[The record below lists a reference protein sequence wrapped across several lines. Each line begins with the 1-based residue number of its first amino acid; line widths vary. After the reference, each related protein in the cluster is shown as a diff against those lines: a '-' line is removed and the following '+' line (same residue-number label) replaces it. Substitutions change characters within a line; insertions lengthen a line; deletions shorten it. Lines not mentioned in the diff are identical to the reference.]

1 MDSLSNDMQSEL
13 LQDICQL
20 IDETKNK
27 VAATFNSE
35 LTLMFWSIGNRINS
49 DVLNNDRAEYGKQIV
64 VTLSRQLC
72 NIYGDAYSEKKLR
85 RMIQFS
91 TVFYDYEKVVTLSRQ
106 LSWSHFIALI
116 PIKDSLKRDFYTELC
131 VFEHWSVRD
140 LRNKING
147 MLYERTAI
155 SSKPDSFIK
164 SEIANLRDN
173 KVLSPDMV
181 FHTPYFL
188 DFTGLK
194 GNFSEKSLE
203 DMLIN
208 NLEQFIMELGTGFAF
223 IERQKHMVI
232 DDDDYFLDLLFYNRA
247 LKRLIAVELKIG
259 KFKAAYKGQMELYLR
274 WLEKYEVQSG
284 EESPLGLILCT
295 EGGNEQIE
303 LLQLDKSGIK
313 VAQYLTVLPDKR
325 LLKKQINN
333 ALEIARECYQNNRV
347 EQED

>member
-1 MDSLSNDMQSEL
+1 MESLSKDVHNDL
-13 LQDICQL
+13 FQDICQL

-27 VAATFNSE
+27 VASVFNSE
-35 LTLMFWSIGNRINS
+35 ITLLFWSIGNRINS
-49 DVLNNDRAEYGKQIV
+49 DILNYSRAEYGKQIV

-72 NIYGDAYSEKKLR
+72 SIYGDTYNEKKLR
-85 RMIQFS
+85 RMMQFS
-91 TVFYDYEKVVTLSRQ
+91 MVFDDYEKVVTLSRQ

-131 VFEHWSVRD
+131 IYEHWSVRV
-140 LRNKING
+140 LRDKISG

-155 SSKPDSFIK
+155 SSKPNEFIK
-164 SEIANLRDN
+164 EELANLRDN
-173 KVLSPDMV
+173 KIVSPDMV

-223 IERQKHMVI
+223 IDRQKHMVI
-232 DDDDYFLDLLFYNRA
+232 DDEDYFLDLLFYNRA
-247 LKRLIAVELKIG
+247 LRRLIAVELKIG

-274 WLEKYEVQSG
+274 WLEKYEMQCNA
-284 EESPLGLILCT
+284 E
-295 EGGNEQIE
+295 
-303 LLQLDKSGIK
+303 KK
-313 VAQYLTVLPDKR
+313 VLWD
-325 LLKKQINN
+325 
-333 ALEIARECYQNNRV
+333 
-347 EQED
+347 

>member
-1 MDSLSNDMQSEL
+1 MNSLSNDKQNIL
-13 LQDICQL
+13 FDDICQL
-20 IDETKNK
+20 IDKTKSK
-27 VAATFNSE
+27 VAVTFNSE
-35 LTLMFWSIGNRINS
+35 ITLMFWNIGKRINS
-49 DVLNNDRAEYGKQIV
+49 DILKKDRAEYGKQIV

-72 NIYGDAYSEKKLR
+72 SVYGDAYSEKKLR

-91 TVFYDYEKVVTLSRQ
+91 TVFDDYEKVVTLSRQ

-131 VFEHWSVRD
+131 AFEHWSVRQ
-140 LRNKING
+140 LRDKIDG

-155 SSKPDSFIK
+155 SSKPEHFIK

-208 NLEQFIMELGTGFAF
+208 NLEQFIMELGTGFTF
-223 IERQKHMVI
+223 VERQKHMVI
-232 DDDDYFLDLLFYNRA
+232 DGDDYFLDLLFYNRA

-274 WLEKYEVQSG
+274 WLEKYEIQPG
-284 EESPLGLILCT
+284 EESPIGLILCT
-295 EGGNEQIE
+295 EGGSEQIE
-303 LLQLDKSGIK
+303 LLQLDKAGIK
-313 VAQYLTVLPDKR
+313 VAQYLTVLPDKQI
-325 LLKKQINN
+325 LKKQIDT
-333 ALEIARECYQNNRV
+333 ALEIARECCRKEND
-347 EQED
+347 ESED